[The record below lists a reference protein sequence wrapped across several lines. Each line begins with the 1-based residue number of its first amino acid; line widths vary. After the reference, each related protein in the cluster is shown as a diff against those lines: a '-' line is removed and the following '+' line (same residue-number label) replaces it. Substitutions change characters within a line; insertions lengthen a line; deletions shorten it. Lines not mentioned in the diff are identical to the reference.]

1 MSLTPHQVQQAA
13 GDTAWAGAAT
23 GIIGVLT
30 SSYFIGL
37 LGVAVAFLGVVINSA
52 MNWHFRRREDM
63 RRQAEHEK
71 AMRRPTIPG
80 SLE

>member
-1 MSLTPHQVQQAA
+1 MSLNPQQVQQAA

-71 AMRRPTIPG
+71 AMRRPTVPG